1 MDYVIGGTS
10 KLAATSLAPLQEEL
24 APSSTGIEQA
34 SNLV

>member
-1 MDYVIGGTS
+1 MDSVVGGTS
-10 KLAATSLAPLQEEL
+10 TLAATSLAPLQEEL